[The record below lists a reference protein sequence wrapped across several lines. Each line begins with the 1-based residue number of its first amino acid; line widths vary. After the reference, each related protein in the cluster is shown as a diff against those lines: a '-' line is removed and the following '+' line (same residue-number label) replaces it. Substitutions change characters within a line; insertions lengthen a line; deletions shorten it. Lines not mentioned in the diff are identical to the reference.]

1 MITIEV
7 NNQQIQAKKGETIL
21 EALNRN
27 GINVPTLCRMEGFSP
42 TGACRLCV
50 VEVEGK
56 SGLIPSCSFP
66 IDEPLKIKTHSPRVI
81 RSRKMLVELLLSNH
95 PDDCLYCVRN
105 GNCELQDL
113 AEELN
118 VRERRIAGNKSK
130 ASIDQSS
137 PGIVRDPA
145 KCVLCGRCVRICEE
159 VQEVSTFDFIKRGN
173 KTSIATSMNKDLNF
187 SNCIHCGQC
196 IMVCPT
202 GALHEKT
209 NFDVLLEML
218 NNPDIKVIAQFSPSV
233 TVSIAEELGIRSG
246 KDISGLIINALHKI
260 GFYKVFDTAF
270 ASDMLIYEQAAE
282 LVDRIK
288 YKGNLP
294 LISSC
299 CPGWIK
305 YMEQSHVD
313 LMENV
318 STCKSPQQMMG
329 SMIKSFYAQQETIS
343 SEKIFSVSFMSCTAK
358 KFEAQR
364 EEMTHK
370 GISDIDLVLTSREL
384 LKLIKLYG
392 IDVQLLDEEIADNPF
407 NTRSSAGKL
416 VAASG
421 GIAEGLIRTFYFLSS
436 KNEIPDYKIT
446 KLRSSKDR
454 REIFIDIDDSR
465 IGVAVVSGLK
475 HANKLLEEIRN
486 GRDDLHYVEIMACP
500 GGCINGG
507 GQPFCNDD
515 KILKARLKTIYD
527 IDEKSSNDENST
539 IINILIDKVNVLAE
553 TVSVK
558 ANSYLHTKYSKRDV
572 LL

>member
-1 MITIEV
+1 
-7 NNQQIQAKKGETIL
+7 
-21 EALNRN
+21 
-27 GINVPTLCRMEGFSP
+27 
-42 TGACRLCV
+42 
-50 VEVEGK
+50 
-56 SGLIPSCSFP
+56 
-66 IDEPLKIKTHSPRVI
+66 
-81 RSRKMLVELLLSNH
+81 
-95 PDDCLYCVRN
+95 
-105 GNCELQDL
+105 
-113 AEELN
+113 
-118 VRERRIAGNKSK
+118 
-130 ASIDQSS
+130 
-137 PGIVRDPA
+137 
-145 KCVLCGRCVRICEE
+145 
-159 VQEVSTFDFIKRGN
+159 
-173 KTSIATSMNKDLNF
+173 
-187 SNCIHCGQC
+187 
-196 IMVCPT
+196 
-202 GALHEKT
+202 
-209 NFDVLLEML
+209 ML

-527 IDEKSSNDENST
+527 IDEKEGLKVAHKNPN
-539 IINILIDKVNVLAE
+539 LIQLYEKFLGE
-553 TVSVK
+553 PLSVK